1 MPIICACAA
10 ARFLLRRGLC
20 CAKIAVIRQTQRAS
34 EAANGQ
40 RQHAVLRI
48 TIEVRGEVL
57 DAQGVK
63 EKLAMD
69 LEHFGDVRV
78 VEVLQIDA
86 EQMKMDLPS
95 WRSK

>member
-1 MPIICACAA
+1 M
-10 ARFLLRRGLC
+10 
-20 CAKIAVIRQTQRAS
+20 
-34 EAANGQ
+34 
-40 RQHAVLRI
+40 LRI

-69 LEHFGDVRV
+69 LERFGDVRV

-86 EQMKMDLPS
+86 EQMRLNAP
-95 WRSK
+95 

>member
-1 MPIICACAA
+1 MRNAGAA
-10 ARFLLRRGLC
+10 A
-20 CAKIAVIRQTQRAS
+20 S
-34 EAANGQ
+34 GQ
-40 RQHAVLRI
+40 RQRAVLRI

-69 LEHFGDVRV
+69 LERFGDVRV

>member
-1 MPIICACAA
+1 MRNAGA
-10 ARFLLRRGLC
+10 
-20 CAKIAVIRQTQRAS
+20 
-34 EAANGQ
+34 AANGQ
-40 RQHAVLRI
+40 RQRAVLRI

-69 LEHFGDVRV
+69 LERFGDVRV

-86 EQMKMDLPS
+86 EQMQIGSMSHD
-95 WRSK
+95 